1 MELTRLKSSSASIR
15 SAYSLFSSSSDQLG
29 AHSSLAAAL
38 SFFAPAL
45 CSVVALPI
53 DVVSS
58 SLDVRT
64 SLRDALSVAS
74 VAISAPGSLSPLLRS
89 DLDADVVRTAN
100 SYKDAAEEVL
110 FSVVSKCLGS
120 GHSMAIF
127 RVLQVMRSSDGA
139 ADASG
144 LFHLEKILFSSYR
157 LLKPLQP
164 TLLIALTDAAL
175 SLGSTHFLDAF
186 RLSAGPQYSQ
196 DSSSML
202 SSIQKTLE
210 GLVSQSL
217 FEMTLVKDFPKG
229 FNPQPDTVLSAI
241 GGGIDDVGIL
251 HNEGFDVD
259 GITHA
264 IALNITSLLRLHDA
278 ALTRGQQCPVLA
290 STTLQNVWICLPHAM
305 PTAICERQY
314 QSKEIGRIL
323 TQSLYSSWLEDASDL
338 LSVSSLSSSSSM
350 ATTTTTTS
358 SSTSS
363 HNESNGLKQFRLSN
377 GNVIH
382 KRQYVP
388 VAYAALTRLV
398 FQIVNACDGLCPQA
412 PRVSLSNFVLNAEL
426 FTHVLSSKFPVPC
439 VTNPA
444 WTDAL
449 FVYPMSEQQQQTV
462 SSLLSKQMVKTVAMS
477 KFFFKVAAK
486 TLAPLASLSL
496 QSGAR
501 VHPAVKEMLINVIHL
516 VRGVFYLS
524 FAPINR
530 VGSPLQEECRRG
542 ENSLSEL
549 AFMVLKPLLL
559 TVDVNSGREIGEGAC
574 MDSEA
579 CSELSWELFIQ
590 MLTESVNAKR
600 PTYCHQSFGS
610 LLLSLRILS
619 DMFTLDTHRSSNSSF
634 SRNTDKGLFSLISL
648 IPALFETSARDI
660 QMNNDLH
667 SAYNKS
673 NPSASVTFLN
683 DIPNHIVESLRP
695 FIIHVVRTGDSSA
708 QSSTLDRRGTSSSSS
723 SSLLSSLDAETF
735 SQSAM
740 FAILLRFSLNDSYQ
754 QRDIGNRLWAIVIQT
769 SLSLQH
775 STTSSL
781 SSNSRSSIIV
791 SSALRILIDAGHS
804 AGDQVHRARAGTTLS
819 RLIPILDQQTIIR
832 EVISVILPSLLS
844 PPPPPP
850 PPYSSTTTS
859 TSSSSFSN
867 VKHIISSSSMDLFSS
882 NNRLAFLTS
891 FFESLDTSQKCT
903 GHFIG
908 HASFLFN
915 SALNVVTNSA
925 VACNID
931 APHRRLYRKLLTEG
945 ASLASSC
952 SKVCLHSISQ
962 EEADAALSAFF
973 QVVQATDPQNSGA
986 GVIII
991 DDDEL
996 SLFSSFLRLRV
1007 RCINRERTDL
1017 VVILNLAQ
1025 TVCRVKGTFSK
1036 DILQELFDSI
1046 SETILEFFKIMLDRP
1061 KADREPVR
1069 VAIFN
1074 CLRML
1079 VDRDDVIISSTS
1091 SLTSSSTLS
1100 STLSSTSSLSNVDN
1114 PLPLGLKTTATCLAE
1129 VALRLLSKSS
1139 SGSGMLP
1146 SSENERAI
1154 KLQENIERASGEILQ
1169 SSGLDMKKWSLAKDI
1184 ALKIA
1189 VVETR

>member
-1 MELTRLKSSSASIR
+1 
-15 SAYSLFSSSSDQLG
+15 
-29 AHSSLAAAL
+29 
-38 SFFAPAL
+38 
-45 CSVVALPI
+45 
-53 DVVSS
+53 
-58 SLDVRT
+58 
-64 SLRDALSVAS
+64 
-74 VAISAPGSLSPLLRS
+74 
-89 DLDADVVRTAN
+89 
-100 SYKDAAEEVL
+100 
-110 FSVVSKCLGS
+110 
-120 GHSMAIF
+120 
-127 RVLQVMRSSDGA
+127 
-139 ADASG
+139 
-144 LFHLEKILFSSYR
+144 
-157 LLKPLQP
+157 
-164 TLLIALTDAAL
+164 
-175 SLGSTHFLDAF
+175 
-186 RLSAGPQYSQ
+186 
-196 DSSSML
+196 ML

-217 FEMTLVKDFPKG
+217 YEMTLVKVFPKG
-229 FNPQPDTVLSAI
+229 FSPQPDTVLSAI

-251 HNEGFDVD
+251 HHEGFDVD

-323 TQSLYSSWLEDASDL
+323 TQSIYSSWLEDASDL
-338 LSVSSLSSSSSM
+338 LSVSSLSSSSSSM

-363 HNESNGLKQFRLSN
+363 HNESNGLKHLRLSN

-426 FTHVLSSKFPVPC
+426 FTHVLSSTFPIPC

-462 SSLLSKQMVKTVAMS
+462 SSLLSKQMVKTVTMS

-501 VHPAVKEMLINVIHL
+501 VHPAVKETLISVIHL

-559 TVDVNSGREIGEGAC
+559 TVDVNSGRKIGEGAF

-579 CSELSWELFIQ
+579 CSELAWELLIQ

-648 IPALFETSARDI
+648 IPALFETSAHDI

-673 NPSASVTFLN
+673 NPSASVSFLN
-683 DIPNHIVESLRP
+683 DIPNHIVESLCP
-695 FIIHVVRTGDSSA
+695 FIVHVVRTGDSSA
-708 QSSTLDRRGTSSSSS
+708 QSSTLERRGTSSSSS
-723 SSLLSSLDAETF
+723 LFSSLDAETF
-735 SQSAM
+735 AQSAM

-791 SSALRILIDAGHS
+791 SSALRVLIDAGHS

-819 RLIPILDQQTIIR
+819 RLIPILDQETIIR
-832 EVISVILPSLLS
+832 EVIPVILPSLPSLLS

-867 VKHIISSSSMDLFSS
+867 VKNIISSSAMDLFSS
-882 NNRLAFLTS
+882 NNRLAFLKS
-891 FFESLDTSQKCT
+891 FFESLDTSNKCT

-952 SKVCLHSISQ
+952 SKICLHSISQ
-962 EEADAALSAFF
+962 EEADAALGAFF

-1025 TVCRVKGTFSK
+1025 TVCRVKGTFSQVV
-1036 DILQELFDSI
+1036 LQELFDSI
-1046 SETILEFFKIMLDRP
+1046 SETILKFFKIMLDRP

-1100 STLSSTSSLSNVDN
+1100 STLSLSNVDN
-1114 PLPLGLKTTATCLAE
+1114 SQLLGLKLTATCLAE

-1139 SGSGMLP
+1139 SGSGILP
-1146 SSENERAI
+1146 SSENERAV

-1169 SSGLDMKKWSLAKDI
+1169 SSGLDMKKWSVAKEI

>member
-1 MELTRLKSSSASIR
+1 
-15 SAYSLFSSSSDQLG
+15 
-29 AHSSLAAAL
+29 
-38 SFFAPAL
+38 
-45 CSVVALPI
+45 
-53 DVVSS
+53 
-58 SLDVRT
+58 
-64 SLRDALSVAS
+64 
-74 VAISAPGSLSPLLRS
+74 
-89 DLDADVVRTAN
+89 
-100 SYKDAAEEVL
+100 
-110 FSVVSKCLGS
+110 
-120 GHSMAIF
+120 
-127 RVLQVMRSSDGA
+127 
-139 ADASG
+139 
-144 LFHLEKILFSSYR
+144 
-157 LLKPLQP
+157 
-164 TLLIALTDAAL
+164 
-175 SLGSTHFLDAF
+175 
-186 RLSAGPQYSQ
+186 
-196 DSSSML
+196 
-202 SSIQKTLE
+202 
-210 GLVSQSL
+210 
-217 FEMTLVKDFPKG
+217 
-229 FNPQPDTVLSAI
+229 
-241 GGGIDDVGIL
+241 
-251 HNEGFDVD
+251 
-259 GITHA
+259 
-264 IALNITSLLRLHDA
+264 
-278 ALTRGQQCPVLA
+278 
-290 STTLQNVWICLPHAM
+290 
-305 PTAICERQY
+305 
-314 QSKEIGRIL
+314 
-323 TQSLYSSWLEDASDL
+323 
-338 LSVSSLSSSSSM
+338 
-350 ATTTTTTS
+350 
-358 SSTSS
+358 
-363 HNESNGLKQFRLSN
+363 
-377 GNVIH
+377 
-382 KRQYVP
+382 
-388 VAYAALTRLV
+388 
-398 FQIVNACDGLCPQA
+398 
-412 PRVSLSNFVLNAEL
+412 
-426 FTHVLSSKFPVPC
+426 
-439 VTNPA
+439 
-444 WTDAL
+444 
-449 FVYPMSEQQQQTV
+449 MSEQQQQTV
-462 SSLLSKQMVKTVAMS
+462 SSLLSKQMVKTVTMS

-501 VHPAVKEMLINVIHL
+501 VHPAVKETLISVFHL

-667 SAYNKS
+667 STYNKS
-673 NPSASVTFLN
+673 NPSASVSFLN
-683 DIPNHIVESLRP
+683 DIPNHVVESLRP
-695 FIIHVVRTGDSSA
+695 FIVHVVCTGDSSA
-708 QSSTLDRRGTSSSSS
+708 RSSTLERRGTSSSSS
-723 SSLLSSLDAETF
+723 SSSLFSSLDAETF
-735 SQSAM
+735 AQSAM

-819 RLIPILDQQTIIR
+819 RLIPLLDQETIIR
-832 EVISVILPSLLS
+832 EVIPVILPPLPSLLS
-844 PPPPPP
+844 HPPPPP

-859 TSSSSFSN
+859 TSSSFFSN

-891 FFESLDTSQKCT
+891 FFESLDTSHKCT

-931 APHRRLYRKLLTEG
+931 APHRRLYRKLLTEA

-962 EEADAALSAFF
+962 EEADAALGAYF

-996 SLFSSFLRLRV
+996 SLFSSFMRLRV

-1025 TVCRVKGTFSK
+1025 TVCRVKGTFSQ
-1036 DILQELFDSI
+1036 DVLQELFLCI

-1061 KADREPVR
+1061 KVDREPVR

-1074 CLRML
+1074 CVKML
-1079 VDRDDVIISSTS
+1079 VDRDDVIISSSSSSTSSPS

-1100 STLSSTSSLSNVDN
+1100 STLSSTSSSLSNVDN
-1114 PLPLGLKTTATCLAE
+1114 SQLLGLKLTATCLAE

-1139 SGSGMLP
+1139 SSSGMLP
-1146 SSENERAI
+1146 SSENERAV

-1169 SSGLDMKKWSLAKDI
+1169 SSGLDMKKWSVAKEI